1 MALTSRKKRQLNP
14 SVPYRRDTR
23 LIVIATEGRETERQ
37 YFNQFGDKR
46 VHVKM
51 LTTGEDNQSA
61 PQHVIERLT
70 SYSDEYQIGG
80 DDELWLMV
88 DVDRWKNLG
97 EIVREAFQRGYKLA
111 ISNPCFEVWLLCHF
125 QDPPKNALKCQPIED
140 TLREVLGGSYNKSNL
155 DISQFA
161 DKLDSAIQRTEQL
174 DINPKDRWPQS
185 VGSHVY
191 RVVHSIRGLV
201 S

>member
-1 MALTSRKKRQLNP
+1 MALTSRKKRPLNP
-14 SVPYRRDTR
+14 SVPYQRDTR
-23 LIVIATEGRETERQ
+23 LIVIATEGRETEKQ
-37 YFNQFGDKR
+37 YFDQFGDKR

-61 PQHVIERLT
+61 PQHVIERLI

-88 DVDRWKNLG
+88 DVDRWKSLG
-97 EIVREAFQRGYKLA
+97 EIVREAFHRGYKLA

-125 QDPPKNALKCQPIED
+125 QDPPKIAQKCQPIED
-140 TLREVLGGSYNKSNL
+140 TLREALGGGYSKSNL

-161 DKLDSAIQRTEQL
+161 DKLDSAIKRTEQL